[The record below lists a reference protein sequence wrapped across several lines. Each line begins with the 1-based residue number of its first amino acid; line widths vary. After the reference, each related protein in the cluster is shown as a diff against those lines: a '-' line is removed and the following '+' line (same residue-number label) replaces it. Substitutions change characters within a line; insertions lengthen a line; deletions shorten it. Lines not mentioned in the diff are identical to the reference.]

1 MFEEGESF
9 GHYPLRL
16 VWVPIESQD
25 VLVQVAFSVSKRRF
39 KLAVDRNRAKRVIR
53 EAYRLNK
60 QILIDYLEALAEP
73 QAYGL
78 MFIYLDKQL
87 PDFHQVNTEMEK
99 ALNRMVNKL
108 K

>member
-60 QILIDYLEALAEP
+60 QILTGHLEALAEP
-73 QAYGL
+73 QSYGL

-87 PDFHQVNTEMEK
+87 PDFHRVNEEMGK
-99 ALNRMVNKL
+99 ALNRMVKKL